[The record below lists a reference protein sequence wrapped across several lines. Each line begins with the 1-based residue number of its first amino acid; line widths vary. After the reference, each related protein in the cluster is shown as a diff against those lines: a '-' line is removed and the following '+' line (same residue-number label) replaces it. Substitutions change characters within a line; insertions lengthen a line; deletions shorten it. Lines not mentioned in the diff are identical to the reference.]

1 MHVPIFLHVD
11 SIQRAFTRSLGVGEA
26 GAGIA
31 VKNTAH
37 STMILLQEYD
47 VQMQRILTANAVKR
61 RTDSRKRST
70 VVVDTVAIA
79 LRDGKLSHTSS

>member
-1 MHVPIFLHVD
+1 M
-11 SIQRAFTRSLGVGEA
+11 GEA

>member
-1 MHVPIFLHVD
+1 M
-11 SIQRAFTRSLGVGEA
+11 GEA

-37 STMILLQEYD
+37 STIILLQGYD
-47 VQMQRILTANAVKR
+47 VQMPRILTANAVKR
-61 RTDSRKRST
+61 RTDSRRRNT
-70 VVVDTVAIA
+70 VLVDTVAIA